1 MEMEGSSNL
10 SPVVLGPIELQVLV
24 GPHVLGQ
31 AGLARHEGVVGEP
44 HAGGGAQTQVLAS
57 RRRGHSCAP
66 ANIMSSCLDVCE
78 AKLQKSTILTGLPLD
93 LKP

>member
-1 MEMEGSSNL
+1 MNDGKISNL

-24 GPHVLGQ
+24 GPHVRGQ

-44 HAGGGAQTQVLAS
+44 HAGGGAQTQVLAP
-57 RRRGHSCAP
+57 RRRGQSCAP
-66 ANIMSSCLDVCE
+66 ANMTSGCLDVCK
-78 AKLQKSTILTGLPLD
+78 AKLYCTILTGLPLD

>member
-10 SPVVLGPIELQVLV
+10 GPVVLRPIELQVLV
-24 GPHVLGQ
+24 GPHVRGQ

-57 RRRGHSCAP
+57 RRRRQSCAP
-66 ANIMSSCLDVCE
+66 ANSPVVWMYV
-78 AKLQKSTILTGLPLD
+78 K
-93 LKP
+93 